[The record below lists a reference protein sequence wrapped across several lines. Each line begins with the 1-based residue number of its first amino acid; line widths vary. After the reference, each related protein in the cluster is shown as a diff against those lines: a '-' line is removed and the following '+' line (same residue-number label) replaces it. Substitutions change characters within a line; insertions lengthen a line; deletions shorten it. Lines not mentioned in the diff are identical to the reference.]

1 MAAGGKLL
9 ATTESA
15 STNFKLLVTDA
26 QDRFILTKT
35 VCLWQCIIHIK
46 DLSALKGN
54 TDLMLHFFP

>member
-1 MAAGGKLL
+1 MAVGGKLQ

-15 STNFKLLVTDA
+15 STNFKLLVTDV
-26 QDRFILTKT
+26 QDRFILTKM

-54 TDLMLHFFP
+54 TDRRLHFFP